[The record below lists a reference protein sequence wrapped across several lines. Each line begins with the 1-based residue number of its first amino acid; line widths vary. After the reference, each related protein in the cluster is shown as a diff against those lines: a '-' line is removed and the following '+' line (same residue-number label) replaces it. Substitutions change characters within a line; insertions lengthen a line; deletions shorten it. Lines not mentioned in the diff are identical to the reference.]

1 MAEREGFEP
10 PCRLPGKTLSRR
22 PRYDHFGTSPFF
34 GARSRRFAAV
44 PSGCSLGLTSL
55 RSRFRRSLRSVRLR
69 PLALVLA
76 LAAAASRRFPPAA
89 RLGSLRYA
97 RAFDARS
104 APFASGRRNSLF
116 YYDPPAEVVGS
127 AATLPMLELRTRLR
141 RLLRQPA
148 YLLPVLVSLGL
159 GLAVS
164 VAAFSAVNAL
174 IFRPLPGIADRDE
187 LIRIDWAA
195 AATLVTSEEFRAIES
210 QRPRSLTLLAAQG
223 TTPLPVALP
232 SGPETVSVAFVSSSL
247 FETLGTSPVIGRFPG
262 AADVDG
268 DAPLAL

>member
-104 APFASGRRNSLF
+104 APFASGRWRSFWRSQPPLRGGSLRLLAWAHF
-116 YYDPPAEVVGS
+116 ATLALSTLAPLRSPPAAGARFGARS
-127 AATLPMLELRTRLR
+127 RRFAAVPSGC
-141 RLLRQPA
+141 
-148 YLLPVLVSLGL
+148 SLGL
-159 GLAVS
+159 TSLRSRFRRSLRS
-164 VAAFSAVNAL
+164 VRL
-174 IFRPLPGIADRDE
+174 RPLA
-187 LIRIDWAA
+187 LVLALAA
-195 AATLVTSEEFRAIES
+195 AASR
-210 QRPRSLTLLAAQG
+210 
-223 TTPLPVALP
+223 
-232 SGPETVSVAFVSSSL
+232 
-247 FETLGTSPVIGRFPG
+247 RFPP
-262 AADVDG
+262 AARLG
-268 DAPLAL
+268 SLRYARAFDARS

>member
-104 APFASGRRNSLF
+104 APFASGRWRSFLRSA
-116 YYDPPAEVVGS
+116 PPASRRFPPAARLGS
-127 AATLPMLELRTRLR
+127 LRYARAFDARSAPFASGRWRSFWRSQPPLRGGSLRLLAWAHFATLALSTLAPLRSPQAVELPI
-141 RLLRQPA
+141 LLR
-148 YLLPVLVSLGL
+148 
-159 GLAVS
+159 
-164 VAAFSAVNAL
+164 
-174 IFRPLPGIADRDE
+174 
-187 LIRIDWAA
+187 
-195 AATLVTSEEFRAIES
+195 
-210 QRPRSLTLLAAQG
+210 
-223 TTPLPVALP
+223 
-232 SGPETVSVAFVSSSL
+232 
-247 FETLGTSPVIGRFPG
+247 SP
-262 AADVDG
+262 
-268 DAPLAL
+268 